1 MALVASILLAI
12 FVVPAPWRV
21 PVVLFISMGGM
32 AFGSWFAGLLYDSYG
47 FYAPAFAVGAIF
59 NLANLVLLAFLVI
72 RQRATWH
79 ARRAAG

>member
-1 MALVASILLAI
+1 
-12 FVVPAPWRV
+12 
-21 PVVLFISMGGM
+21 M
-32 AFGSWFAGLLYDSYG
+32 AFGSWFAGLLCNHSHG